1 MMRSRDIDGD
11 VFDIRMRKH
20 QRAIYAKEV
29 RQLKKAKRLYRWK
42 KNVTY
47 DDLTIEEIEKS
58 INRADRKNRRKKGRK
73 AKQEEIITKEKNNLS
88 NETGDSGS
96 EWESGSEWDQKL
108 WERIGSVDL
117 RTLGN

>member
-1 MMRSRDIDGD
+1 
-11 VFDIRMRKH
+11 
-20 QRAIYAKEV
+20 
-29 RQLKKAKRLYRWK
+29 
-42 KNVTY
+42 VTY